1 MTTTSSSLSVLQREV
16 GKYEIRFDDDCA
28 AVAGLTS
35 KIQKLVKFVA
45 SGKSCHQP
53 EINYVQPILTYITFY
68 ALYLFA
74 REMGFDNTQYPHVH
88 KDSKSEK
95 TLTINGNAQ
104 IDCLSN
110 LKPDSFIVL
119 DDDSRIEKPSNICGP
134 VRHLVLVG
142 EAKWKEDIDVARR
155 EAFLKSFPSPFFG
168 YLLAYIVINK
178 SVVEIGLFSHLKN
191 DNDGNNGNRNDRA
204 PVICSRTFSVAE
216 LGNFDAVND
225 MLKDLQLLVSIQ
237 SAIYKGLLK
246 SEIKMKHSAH
256 TQWDHTAKQQVLTT
270 LVYLVNNFRLDDK
283 DKFWADVPNS
293 AYTEAFKPYFDA
305 VFGVPPNHL
314 FKRALTDSNNIRYN
328 KMVEFRKFCQQ
339 LCPKAHAALST
350 TELLYMIGPIIKREA
365 AGDAYNLPPGQTST
379 SWTPSATNSPTPAV
393 STISGKSPFNTKL
406 STPTPTPTPTPT
418 TTTTTTRNNKQ
429 FKAFVSSD
437 HDSYSIIV
445 SAHAGLNDA
454 FEATRPELFTDYTHF
469 EQLFQD
475 IVLCHKLGFAHCD
488 VRRPNIVYHSTT
500 TLGQKMSLV
509 DREYYHSRYTRLS
522 ESTATTATAT
532 ATIAKEE
539 KLAIVDMN
547 TKKVYEHL
555 RTYKYFDFFSRSVDK
570 VRGMEPEPDPRPPRV
585 PDFRWDWD
593 SFRRLDF
600 YNLVRSFFEEHIDKW
615 DNEELEDFKPRMN
628 CARRTKS
635 FEIYHHHCCV
645 LGRGGS

>member
-1 MTTTSSSLSVLQREV
+1 
-16 GKYEIRFDDDCA
+16 
-28 AVAGLTS
+28 
-35 KIQKLVKFVA
+35 
-45 SGKSCHQP
+45 
-53 EINYVQPILTYITFY
+53 
-68 ALYLFA
+68 
-74 REMGFDNTQYPHVH
+74 
-88 KDSKSEK
+88 
-95 TLTINGNAQ
+95 
-104 IDCLSN
+104 
-110 LKPDSFIVL
+110 
-119 DDDSRIEKPSNICGP
+119 
-134 VRHLVLVG
+134 
-142 EAKWKEDIDVARR
+142 
-155 EAFLKSFPSPFFG
+155 
-168 YLLAYIVINK
+168 
-178 SVVEIGLFSHLKN
+178 
-191 DNDGNNGNRNDRA
+191 
-204 PVICSRTFSVAE
+204 
-216 LGNFDAVND
+216 

-547 TKKVYEHL
+547 TKKVYKHI
-555 RTYKYFDFFSRSVDK
+555 RTYKYFDFFSRSVMQ
-570 VRGMEPEPDPRPPRV
+570 VCLMEPEPDPRPPRV

-615 DNEELEDFKPRMN
+615 DNEELEDFKPLDELCETDEKFPKFITITAAFLDAVVPDKRNQQPPSPPQQQQREAETETETEAEAEKQQQSSQQQSLDPETTTTPLPLPDAQQRQQQQHCN
-628 CARRTKS
+628 CHFCRCDEASPNSNTPIQQQQQQQPEPLSSPPPSPSPSQKFFLSSALSLISSDWNGVNNHDHKQAKRS
-635 FEIYHHHCCV
+635 SPNPSPHHHHHHHQCNCNHHPLTFLHHTHFNTPRISNATAV
-645 LGRGGS
+645 HQIKLQHPFFAS

>member
-1 MTTTSSSLSVLQREV
+1 
-16 GKYEIRFDDDCA
+16 
-28 AVAGLTS
+28 
-35 KIQKLVKFVA
+35 
-45 SGKSCHQP
+45 
-53 EINYVQPILTYITFY
+53 
-68 ALYLFA
+68 
-74 REMGFDNTQYPHVH
+74 
-88 KDSKSEK
+88 
-95 TLTINGNAQ
+95 
-104 IDCLSN
+104 
-110 LKPDSFIVL
+110 
-119 DDDSRIEKPSNICGP
+119 
-134 VRHLVLVG
+134 
-142 EAKWKEDIDVARR
+142 
-155 EAFLKSFPSPFFG
+155 
-168 YLLAYIVINK
+168 
-178 SVVEIGLFSHLKN
+178 
-191 DNDGNNGNRNDRA
+191 
-204 PVICSRTFSVAE
+204 
-216 LGNFDAVND
+216 

-522 ESTATTATAT
+522 ESTATSNSNSNSNNS
-532 ATIAKEE
+532 K
-539 KLAIVDMN
+539 
-547 TKKVYEHL
+547 
-555 RTYKYFDFFSRSVDK
+555 
-570 VRGMEPEPDPRPPRV
+570 
-585 PDFRWDWD
+585 
-593 SFRRLDF
+593 RRETS
-600 YNLVRSFFEEHIDKW
+600 Y
-615 DNEELEDFKPRMN
+615 
-628 CARRTKS
+628 C
-635 FEIYHHHCCV
+635 
-645 LGRGGS
+645 